1 MLYISIIFIEMYTEI
16 SIIILAM
23 GIIFGASGDLYR
35 TRSIRKNVLASKKE
49 STGEKANEEEKK
61 ELTKI
66 RPYNK
71 ACVLTIIMAMAA
83 IGCAGFS
90 IFQGMEEEQ
99 MQSSTFFF

>member
-1 MLYISIIFIEMYTEI
+1 MYTEI

-35 TRSIRKNVLASKKE
+35 TRSIRKNALAAMEKEKGKK
-49 STGEKANEEEKK
+49 ADEEEKK
-61 ELTKI
+61 EFTKI
-66 RPYNK
+66 WPYNK